1 MYFTIKGSEA
11 MVSLFVPCATQRL
24 FFPDILTEYSRIL
37 YLDTDFIFLNSP
49 HNTWKHFRQM
59 DLEKRDVG
67 MSIEN
72 ADEKLVQIQCD
83 IKVVY
88 NVISLGH
95 SCFDQIE
102 SNKP

>member
-1 MYFTIKGSEA
+1 MMFVYFIKGSEA

-59 DLEKRDVG
+59 DFEKRDVG

-72 ADEKLVQIQCD
+72 ADEKLVGIHR
-83 IKVVY
+83 Y
-88 NVISLGH
+88 NLSYFVRSI
-95 SCFDQIE
+95 
-102 SNKP
+102 